1 MKRIEEILIE
11 GARNFGI
18 VLTPQQANAFLFY
31 LDELK
36 KWNRRVN
43 LTSLKDDRD
52 IVVKHFLDSL
62 SCLISDKIGGH
73 SKVVDVGTGAG
84 FPGLP
89 IKIARPK
96 IELMLLDSSKRR
108 AQFLIYMVE
117 ALKLEDSQ
125 VVCLR
130 AEEFA
135 RKEKVRESFDIVLA
149 RAVSSLPVLMEYALP
164 LLKIGGYF
172 IAQKS
177 QKLKN
182 ELEVSQRAAS
192 ILGGEVE
199 KVMKIAI
206 PLLNAQRYL
215 VLTKKAMPTTDR
227 YPRRTGIPAKRPLG
241 FCSKKF
247 QKISFLKKEF

>member
-1 MKRIEEILIE
+1 MKGIEEILIE
-11 GARNFGI
+11 GARIFG
-18 VLTPQQANAFLFY
+18 VALTPQRVNAFLFY

-62 SCLISDKIGGH
+62 SCLVSDKIEGY

-96 IELMLLDSSKRR
+96 IELTLLDSSKRR

-149 RAVSSLPVLMEYALP
+149 RAVSSLPVLMEYTLP

-199 KVMKIAI
+199 KVMDIAI
-206 PLLNAQRYL
+206 PFLNAQRYL
-215 VLTKKAMPTTDR
+215 VLTKKAMPTADR
-227 YPRRTGIPAKRPLG
+227 YPRRTGIPTKRPLG
-241 FCSKKF
+241 FCSKNFKKF
-247 QKISFLKKEF
+247 HFLEKEF